1 MQKKKRAKQ
10 RDFYPE
16 EENEFLETEL
26 RPALF
31 LFSIFIA
38 SVCTASAVIITP
50 HTPYSLTKKQ
60 FVQWQLYIQT
70 QFLKWQVH
78 LETIWEYSKQMIFRY
93 DVHPLPSVN
102 HCPCVCVCEWKR
114 VIKDLNLTRQQNVSF
129 VYPVTAAFLSTSL
142 KLIGMSCLLYNDPS

>member
-60 FVQWQLYIQT
+60 FVQ
-70 QFLKWQVH
+70 
-78 LETIWEYSKQMIFRY
+78 
-93 DVHPLPSVN
+93 
-102 HCPCVCVCEWKR
+102 
-114 VIKDLNLTRQQNVSF
+114 
-129 VYPVTAAFLSTSL
+129 
-142 KLIGMSCLLYNDPS
+142 